1 QGSADPRSA
10 VLRGGGRLPAWRQ
23 LGGARLHVRARC
35 RAEVVVRLCRHQ
47 ARAFQLRRRFDPRQ
61 RCQPGG
67 WQHRV
72 QLPQRARRPRN
83 QDSRRRCAATH
94 RVPQVRCADRRP
106 CAHRR
111 QCGAG
116 AGCRAGGRYGGA
128 ARRCARRRERR
139 AMSVTN
145 GPAIL
150 YPMFA
155 LAAWTAFVQL
165 LIPLARTRS
174 ELRGEIKLSDFEPGE
189 SAAVPQ
195 RVSIPNRN
203 YMNLLEFPLLLYVGC
218 IVAYVATPV
227 SSVMVTLAWTFV
239 ALRVVHS

>member
-1 QGSADPRSA
+1 
-10 VLRGGGRLPAWRQ
+10 
-23 LGGARLHVRARC
+23 
-35 RAEVVVRLCRHQ
+35 
-47 ARAFQLRRRFDPRQ
+47 
-61 RCQPGG
+61 
-67 WQHRV
+67 
-72 QLPQRARRPRN
+72 
-83 QDSRRRCAATH
+83 
-94 RVPQVRCADRRP
+94 
-106 CAHRR
+106 
-111 QCGAG
+111 
-116 AGCRAGGRYGGA
+116 
-128 ARRCARRRERR
+128 
-139 AMSVTN
+139 MSVTN

-174 ELRGEIKLSDFEPGE
+174 GLRGEIKLSDFEPGE

-239 ALRVVHS
+239 ALRVVHSTIHLTYNRVAHRALVFGISNAVLVALWVMIALRVIQQPA